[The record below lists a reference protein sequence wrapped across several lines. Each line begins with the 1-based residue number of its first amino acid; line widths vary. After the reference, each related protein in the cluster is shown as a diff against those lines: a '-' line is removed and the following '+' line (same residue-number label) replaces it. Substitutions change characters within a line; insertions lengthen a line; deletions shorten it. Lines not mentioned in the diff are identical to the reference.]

1 MELDLN
7 EVLKDQIEAL
17 PPTEK
22 LKTLAEYANQQ
33 LELEQSIALKEAEI
47 EELKGKHK
55 KVSEGAIPELMGA
68 LALREIRLQNGLILS
83 IKPYYSGK
91 VDTPEAFQWLERN
104 GHGDLIRGEVKM
116 SYPKGVDK
124 EVINAILSFIQEQGF
139 VADNKI
145 SVHHATLS
153 SWLREM
159 IEGGEQIDR
168 DVLKVTTGFRAK
180 LSLK

>member
-22 LKTLAEYANQQ
+22 LSQLASFAKQQ
-33 LELEQSIALKEAEI
+33 LSLEQEIAAKEMEIENLKE
-47 EELKGKHK
+47 KHK
-55 KVSEGAIPELMGA
+55 KISEGMIPELMGS
-68 LALREIRLQNGLILS
+68 LAIREVRLDNGLILS
-83 IKPYYSGK
+83 VKPYYSGK
-91 VDTPEAFQWLERN
+91 VDTPEAFLWLERN

-124 EVINAILSFIQEQGF
+124 SVIDQILSFIKQQGF

-159 IEGGEQIDR
+159 IEGGNQIDR
-168 DVLKVTTGFRAK
+168 EVLKVQTGMRAK
-180 LSLK
+180 LGLK